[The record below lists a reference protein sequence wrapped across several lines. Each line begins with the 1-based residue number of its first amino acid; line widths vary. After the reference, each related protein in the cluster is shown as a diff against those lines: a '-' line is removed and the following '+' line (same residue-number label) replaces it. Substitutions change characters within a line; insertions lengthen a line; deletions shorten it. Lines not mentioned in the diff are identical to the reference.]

1 MKPAHLGLQV
11 KEGNMQALPHGNC
24 RSWTVNMTQ
33 DLSISWMAKCMPY
46 SIVLLPECLGLQVK
60 EGIMQ
65 ALPHG
70 KDLGKK
76 KNTIS

>member
-1 MKPAHLGLQV
+1 MSTMCAYQRAENYRTWNNAVQV
-11 KEGNMQALPHGNC
+11 ANC

-33 DLSISWMAKCMPY
+33 DWSISWMAKCMPY

-65 ALPHG
+65 ALP
-70 KDLGKK
+70 
-76 KNTIS
+76 

>member
-1 MKPAHLGLQV
+1 MCVCLSKSRMSTENCRTWNNAVQV
-11 KEGNMQALPHGNC
+11 ANC

-33 DLSISWMAKCMPY
+33 DWTISWMAKCMPY

-65 ALPHG
+65 ALP
-70 KDLGKK
+70 
-76 KNTIS
+76 